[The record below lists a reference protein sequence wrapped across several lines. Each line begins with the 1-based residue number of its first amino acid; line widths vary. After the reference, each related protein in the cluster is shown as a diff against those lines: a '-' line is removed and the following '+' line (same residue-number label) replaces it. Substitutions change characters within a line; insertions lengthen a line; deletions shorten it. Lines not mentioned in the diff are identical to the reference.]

1 MPRPIKGSA
10 ARYPISV
17 VAKIT
22 GLSIDTLRAW
32 ERRHGAVVPSRDER
46 GRMYSDADLRRL
58 TLLRDVVG
66 RGHAIGRIASL
77 DESSL
82 RALAAEPGA
91 STPATPP
98 PAPAISGVIDI
109 DGVVDALERFDG
121 GAVEAD
127 LSRAATFLEPRA
139 LWYEVVAPLLTEI
152 GERWR
157 DGRSRVAHEHLLT
170 ASVRSVLG
178 SLLRLHKGANGAARI
193 ALATPSGERHEL
205 GTLGAALLAA
215 AGGLHVVYLGPDLP
229 ADDVVTLAETV
240 ETDAVVLGVTSA
252 DDEGGIAAVIE
263 SIARRLPSD
272 VELWLGGPAAALLA
286 GRFPR
291 ALALSDFGDLERHL
305 TRLGARL

>member
-1 MPRPIKGSA
+1 MPPLVKGSS
-10 ARYPISV
+10 ARFPISV

-58 TLLRDVVG
+58 TLLRDVVA
-66 RGHAIGRIASL
+66 RGHAIGRVATL
-77 DESSL
+77 DEPSL
-82 RALAAEPGA
+82 RALVADPDGSAPAA
-91 STPATPP
+91 P
-98 PAPAISGVIDI
+98 PAAAGAGVIDV
-109 DGVVDALERFDG
+109 DRLVDALERFDG
-121 GAVEAD
+121 AGVEAD
-127 LSRAATFLEPRA
+127 LSRAAAFLQPRA
-139 LWYEVVAPLLTEI
+139 LWYEVIAPLLTEI

-178 SLLRLHKGANGAARI
+178 SLLRLHKGTNGAARI

-229 ADDVVTLAETV
+229 ADDIVTLANTV
-240 ETDAVVLGVTSA
+240 ETDAIVLGVTAA
-252 DDEGGIAAVIE
+252 DDEGRIAETIDSVT
-263 SIARRLPSD
+263 RRLPAD
-272 VELWLGGPAAALLA
+272 VELWLGGPAAEPLA
-286 GRFPR
+286 QRFPR
-291 ALALSDFGDLERHL
+291 ALALPDFTDLERHL